1 MTLTKRDVGKRFTAP
16 SGEEVRF
23 IKIEGDMYHFEN
35 VRDKGDG
42 LILPADQLFILERV
56 KWSRARRVTN

>member
-23 IKIEGDMYHFEN
+23 IKIEDGMYHFESTQ
-35 VRDKGDG
+35 DEGDG
-42 LILPADQLFILERV
+42 LILPADRLFILERV
-56 KWSRARRVTN
+56 KWSRARRVAN